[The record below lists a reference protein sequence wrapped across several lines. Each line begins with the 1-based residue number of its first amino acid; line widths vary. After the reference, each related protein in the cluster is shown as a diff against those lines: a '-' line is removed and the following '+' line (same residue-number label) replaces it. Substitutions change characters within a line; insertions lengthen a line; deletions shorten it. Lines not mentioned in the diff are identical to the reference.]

1 MATSAS
7 TPPSAPLSD
16 APASAD
22 VPLRPAA
29 AELSVVP
36 EPPPGPGAAGD
47 ERPKYRPNAL
57 LRWIYRR
64 FFSHLR
70 VDDTWKE
77 HVRASAARGTVVY
90 VMRSMSVLDFL
101 CLDFLTKRFELP
113 LPRFVSDL
121 GIGVLE
127 PFYKGRNRLLR
138 RQPPDPEL
146 LREVTGEGYA
156 SLLFLR
162 RPPRTVRRT
171 ARGKGS
177 ALRDDLL
184 RALVAQQRTQ
194 ERAILLVPQT
204 FVWSKR
210 PPEKKKGLLDLF
222 FGPVDWPGR
231 IRVFFQFLGNYRNA
245 LLRVGE
251 PFDLRAFLAEHPGLG
266 EVEAANKVRFAL
278 LARMERERRLV
289 LGPSTKTTA
298 RIQDE
303 LLRSPRVREAL
314 ESVARKKKRSV
325 SRVERDARKQLRK
338 LQADQRQGML
348 ALLERV
354 LDFVFGRIYD
364 GIVVDERG
372 IERVR
377 QAAREHTLIY
387 LPSHKSHVDYLV
399 LSYVLYKR
407 ALAAPLIAAGD
418 NLSFWPVGWFLRR
431 GGAFFIRRS
440 FRGDKLYPALVDAY
454 LRKLIVEGFPIE
466 FFIEGGRSRTGKLRP
481 PQYGLLSMVIDAAL
495 KLPLKKVAFVPI
507 SIGYERVVEE
517 RSYVR
522 ELGGGEKQRESAIGL
537 LRTGDVLRKK
547 YGRLYVQFGAV
558 MSFDRLLERTLTADD
573 GTLRTREELSPG
585 QRRTLVQNLA
595 HRVTYQIDR
604 VTVVTPAALVAT
616 ALLVHRRRGIGQHT
630 LYGRASQLLASLE
643 RFGARIASPIQG
655 PEGKLRPETLEEAV
669 ALFVDGGLV
678 RRHEPSAKDA
688 DDAIYRVPDQRRIA
702 LEYSMSSVLHF
713 FVPSALIAAALLAE
727 EERTLSVHALRERV
741 RGLSRLFKYE
751 FMYRADAPFE
761 TIFGDALGGMLEAR
775 ELERI
780 ADHVRPAEGGRGK
793 AIATYA
799 AMLRSYF
806 EAYFLAAR
814 ALRPVLEDGEA
825 QPTRKEWLKQAL
837 ALGQRMYLAGELEL
851 RESVSKPKL
860 DNALRAFKDH
870 GLVRFEAGE
879 TFRRAKGIEGADPLG
894 PVETQLRR
902 FLE

>member
-1 MATSAS
+1 MTQPAHSREVTD
-7 TPPSAPLSD
+7 PSS
-16 APASAD
+16 
-22 VPLRPAA
+22 RPAEA
-29 AELSVVP
+29 HPAPGDVAEP
-36 EPPPGPGAAGD
+36 EIATRPDGPD
-47 ERPKYRPNAL
+47 RTPRPAYGPNAL

-64 FFSHLR
+64 FFSHIR
-70 VDDTWKE
+70 VDDAWSE
-77 HVRASAARGTVVY
+77 HVRASARRGTVVY

-113 LPRFVSDL
+113 LPRFASDL

-127 PFYKGRNRLLR
+127 PFFKGRKRLLR
-138 RQPPDPEL
+138 RQKPDPEL
-146 LREVTGEGYA
+146 LREVTSEGYA
-156 SLLFLR
+156 SLLFLG
-162 RPPRTVRRT
+162 RPPRTLRRT

-177 ALRDDLL
+177 ALRDGLL
-184 RALVAQQRTQ
+184 QSLVAQQRSQ
-194 ERAILLVPQT
+194 DEAILLVPQT

-210 PPEKKKGLLDLF
+210 PPEKRKGLLDLF

-231 IRVFFQFLGNYRNA
+231 IRVLFQFLGNYRNA
-245 LLRVGE
+245 LLRSGQ
-251 PFDLRAFLAEHPGLG
+251 PFDLRAFLAEHPDLG
-266 EVEAANKVRFAL
+266 EREAADKIRFAL

-303 LLRSPRVREAL
+303 LLRSPRVREVL
-314 ESVARKKKRSV
+314 RSVAKKKKRPV
-325 SRVERDARKQLRK
+325 HRLEREARKQLQK

-348 ALLERV
+348 AVLERV
-354 LDFVFGRIYD
+354 LDGVFRRIYD

-377 QAAREHTLIY
+377 QAAREHTLVF

-407 ALAAPLIAAGD
+407 ALAAPLIAAGE

-454 LRKLIVEGFPIE
+454 LRKLLVEGFPIE
-466 FFIEGGRSRTGKLRP
+466 FFIEGGRSRTGKLLAP
-481 PQYGLLSMVIDAAL
+481 KYGLLSMVVDAAL

-507 SIGYERVVEE
+507 SIGYERVIEE

-537 LRTGDVLRKK
+537 LRTSNVLRSK

-558 MSFDRLLERTLTADD
+558 MSFDRLLERALTDEQGQLKA
-573 GTLRTREELSPG
+573 REALTPG
-585 QRRTLVQNLA
+585 ERRTLVQNLA

-604 VTVVTPAALVAT
+604 VTVVTPAALAAT
-616 ALLVHRRRGIGQHT
+616 ALLVHRRRGIGERQLHA
-630 LYGRASQLLASLE
+630 RAAQLLASLE
-643 RFGARIASPIQG
+643 RFGARIASPIQDE
-655 PEGKLRPETLEEAV
+655 EGRLRPETLDKAV
-669 ALFVDGGLV
+669 ELFVDGGLV
-678 RRHEPSAKDA
+678 RRHEASAKDA
-688 DDAIYRVPDQRRIA
+688 ADAIYRVPDPRRIA
-702 LEYSMSSVLHF
+702 LEYAMSSTLHF

-727 EERTLSVHALRERV
+727 ESRTLSTDALRERV

-761 TIFGDALGGMLEAR
+761 TIFGDALAGMLDAG
-775 ELERI
+775 ELERL
-780 ADHVRPAEGGRGK
+780 ADHVRPAEGGRGRFVS
-793 AIATYA
+793 TYA

-806 EAYFLAAR
+806 EAYLLAAR
-814 ALRPVLEDGEA
+814 ALRPVLDDPEA
-825 QPTRKEWLKQAL
+825 KPKRKDWLKQAL
-837 ALGQRMYLAGELEL
+837 SLGQRMYLAGELEL
-851 RESVSKPKL
+851 RESLSKPKL
-860 DNALRAFKDH
+860 ENALRAFKDH
-870 GLVRFEAGE
+870 GLVRFGAGE
-879 TFRRAKGIEGADPLG
+879 TLSRAPAVESGDDLG
-894 PVETQLRR
+894 PVEAQIQR